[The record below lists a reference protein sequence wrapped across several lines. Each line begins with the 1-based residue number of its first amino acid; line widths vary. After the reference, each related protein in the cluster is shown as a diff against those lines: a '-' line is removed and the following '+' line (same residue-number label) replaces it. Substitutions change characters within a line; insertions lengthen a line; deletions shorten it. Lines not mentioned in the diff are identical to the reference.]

1 MVRYNSFEEIMAEG
15 EAKGRVEGEAK
26 GYVEGLAKSILTVL
40 SVRGVAV
47 SEVAR
52 VRTLKET
59 DLERLERW
67 LVNAAV
73 ATSIEDVF
81 DERDD

>member
-1 MVRYNSFEEIMAEG
+1 MVRYNSFEEIKAEG
-15 EAKGRVEGEAK
+15 EAKGLVK
-26 GYVEGLAKSILTVL
+26 GRAKSIPTVL
-40 SVRGVAV
+40 SVRSIAI
-47 SEVAR
+47 SEAAR
-52 VRTLKET
+52 ARILKET

-81 DERDD
+81 DEPS